1 MSDRPVAAKLLIKP
15 GDAVWISDAARQPL
29 LGPLPDGVGVLAG
42 RPVDATWDRVAIVIA
57 DDASSVRAVFDAQ
70 STALLAVPVVW
81 ILYPKANRTDVN
93 RDSLW
98 QMIAPYGLRPITQV
112 AVDETWSALRFRPIR
127 PDEAPFTGGR

>member
-15 GDAVWISDAARQPL
+15 GDAVWISDAARRSL
-29 LGPLPDGVGVLAG
+29 LGQLPDGVAVVGG
-42 RPVDATWDRVAIVIA
+42 GPVDGTRDRVAVVIA
-57 DDASSVRAVFDAQ
+57 DDAASVRSVFDAQ
-70 STALLAVPVVW
+70 AASLLAVPVVW

-98 QMIAPYGLRPITQV
+98 RMIAPYGLRPITQV

-127 PDEAPFTGGR
+127 PDEAPFTGGQ